1 MTEAPDPLRAYYAAR
16 AAEYDRIYL
25 KPERQA
31 DLRQIEAWLPAHFAG
46 RRVLEVACGTGYWTR
61 LIAPVA
67 THTLAL
73 DAAPETLEIA
83 RRRVPPGRV
92 LFSVG
97 DAYGLPECIERSG
110 RHGSEAQ
117 GGQRDRSG
125 PAEPTRRFNA
135 AFAGFWWSHV
145 PHARLREFLQGL
157 HACLEPGARVVF
169 LDNRFVPGSSTPVS
183 EEDAQGDTW
192 QQRRLEDG
200 STHRVLKNFPTEGA
214 LREAVAGLATHVHV
228 TTWAYYWALE
238 YLVLTPESPKGRASA
253 QHSA

>member
-31 DLRQIEAWLPAHFAG
+31 DLRQIKAWLPAHFAG

-67 THTLAL
+67 EQVLAL
-73 DAAPETLEIA
+73 DAAPETLDIA
-83 RRRVPPGRV
+83 RQRVQWGIHLDENSDGPQGMQPDPQPNALKPRV
-92 LFSVG
+92 VFSSG
-97 DAYGLPECIERSG
+97 DAYALRSAIES
-110 RHGSEAQ
+110 S
-117 GGQRDRSG
+117 QRFD
-125 PAEPTRRFNA
+125 A

-145 PHARLREFLQGL
+145 PRARLREFLQGL

-192 QQRRLEDG
+192 QQRRLKDG
-200 STHRVLKNFPTEGA
+200 STHRVLKNFPTEAA
-214 LREAVAGLATHVHV
+214 LHEAVAGLVTDVHV
-228 TTWAYYWALE
+228 TTWAHYWALD
-238 YLVLTPESPKGRASA
+238 YAATTPHPPPDRT
-253 QHSA
+253 QR